1 MKASA
6 DSGMGEVSFH
16 DVFLFLC
23 LTLDGVELD
32 SLPLYISEARVLSA
46 QSVDVG
52 DDARVPKVEQR
63 IVHHKS
69 VVGRW
74 VKDT

>member
-1 MKASA
+1 
-6 DSGMGEVSFH
+6 MGEVSLH
-16 DVFLFLC
+16 GVFLLLRFA
-23 LTLDGVELD
+23 LDGVELD
-32 SLPLYISEARVLSA
+32 SLPLHVCEVHILSV

-52 DDARVPKVEQR
+52 DDTCIPKVEQR

-74 VKDT
+74 VEDT